1 MYLVLTI
8 VMLIN
13 VMFPSYDKSKDDII
27 VPNYD
32 WTEDDVMVLGDV
44 GWSENGSTG
53 LTEEDNIAAILL
65 TMIVPLN
72 RYYSGKWGNTLREV
86 IWAKNQY
93 AQSTKD
99 AIGNIDTP
107 EWVYELARELLI
119 YGSNVPDY
127 VVYQSMQPN
136 LGTVWKTIEN
146 GRKDEYFATNGGHK
160 NEGQDWVI
168 KTNKEL
174 YLQQCRE
181 RLMNKIR
188 EFLEMDKILE
198 IMG

>member
-1 MYLVLTI
+1 MYLVLAI

-13 VMFPSYDKSKDDII
+13 VMFPSYDKSKDNII

-72 RYYSGKWGNTLREV
+72 RWHSGKWGNTLREV

-93 AQSTKD
+93 AQSTKND
-99 AIGNIDTP
+99 IG
-107 EWVYELARELLI
+107 
-119 YGSNVPDY
+119 
-127 VVYQSMQPN
+127 
-136 LGTVWKTIEN
+136 K
-146 GRKDEYFATNGGHK
+146 
-160 NEGQDWVI
+160 
-168 KTNKEL
+168 
-174 YLQQCRE
+174 
-181 RLMNKIR
+181 
-188 EFLEMDKILE
+188 
-198 IMG
+198 

>member
-1 MYLVLTI
+1 MYLVLAI

-13 VMFPSYDKSKDDII
+13 VMFPSYDKSKDNII

-72 RYYSGKWGNTLREV
+72 RWHSGKWGNTLREV

-93 AQSTKD
+93 AQSTKND
-99 AIGNIDTP
+99 IGKIDTP
-107 EWVYELARELLI
+107 EWVYELARELLT

-174 YLQQCRE
+174 YFQQCRE